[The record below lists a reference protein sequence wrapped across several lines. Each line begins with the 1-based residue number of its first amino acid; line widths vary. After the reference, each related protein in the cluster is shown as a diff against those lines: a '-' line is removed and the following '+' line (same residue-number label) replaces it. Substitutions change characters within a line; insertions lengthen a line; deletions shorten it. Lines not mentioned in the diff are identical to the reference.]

1 VYSYHPHS
9 EQIAKTVFDRLAGL
23 SNLEPWAYITGFDF
37 KPIRGSTDMLGF
49 LVECSF
55 LSHLGDEE
63 WILSTEAQDRVTQ
76 AICDGV
82 IGFLQQRPT
91 VSLSNND

>member
-1 VYSYHPHS
+1 
-9 EQIAKTVFDRLAGL
+9 
-23 SNLEPWAYITGFDF
+23 
-37 KPIRGSTDMLGF
+37 
-49 LVECSF
+49 
-55 LSHLGDEE
+55 LGDEE